1 MSDQIILNAETRER
15 TGSNKARVIRKVDG
29 MIPAIVYGDEKESL
43 NLKLYLNE
51 LTKASQNELFYTQVL
66 LIKNGELEEKV
77 VLKELQRDP
86 AKGKLLHADFQRV
99 SKKTKLKV
107 VIPMNFINEEEC
119 IGVKNEGGLITKAI
133 REVEIMCLAGNI
145 PESIDVDVTN
155 LELGSSIRLTE
166 VVLPEGSEIPGLTD
180 ETDQMVV
187 SVNAPKAI
195 EEEPIIEEGDEAEM
209 SEEGAS
215 EENEGSDD
223 DKSNEDSEN
232 EGSSEN

>member
-29 MIPAIVYGDEKESL
+29 MIPAIVYGDEKDSL

-51 LTKASQNELFYTQVL
+51 LTKASQNDLFYTQVL

-86 AKGKLLHADFQRV
+86 AKGKFLHADFQRV

-145 PESIDVDVTN
+145 PESIDVDVIN

-195 EEEPIIEEGDEAEM
+195 EEESIIEEGDEAEM
-209 SEEGAS
+209 FEEGAS

>member
-1 MSDQIILNAETRER
+1 MR
-15 TGSNKARVIRKVDG
+15 
-29 MIPAIVYGDEKESL
+29 IVR
-43 NLKLYLNE
+43 
-51 LTKASQNELFYTQVL
+51 
-66 LIKNGELEEKV
+66 KNGELEEKV

-86 AKGKLLHADFQRV
+86 AKGKFLHADFQRV

-155 LELGSSIRLTE
+155 LELGSSVRLTE

-209 SEEGAS
+209 FEEGAS

>member
-15 TGSNKARVIRKVDG
+15 TGSNKARVIRKIDG

-86 AKGKLLHADFQRV
+86 AKGKFLHADFQRV

-155 LELGSSIRLTE
+155 LELGSSVRLTE

-223 DKSNEDSEN
+223 DKSN
-232 EGSSEN
+232 

>member
-51 LTKASQNELFYTQVL
+51 LTKASQNDLFYTQVL

-86 AKGKLLHADFQRV
+86 AKGKFLHADFQRV

-155 LELGSSIRLTE
+155 LELGSSVRLTE

>member
-1 MSDQIILNAETRER
+1 MTDQIILNAETRER

-86 AKGKLLHADFQRV
+86 AKGKFLHADFQRV

-155 LELGSSIRLTE
+155 LELGSSVRLTE